1 LSGYLLDT
9 HALLWLQLDS
19 PTPRDGVRQTLVVAP
34 LFVSVASIAEIAI
47 KAGVGK
53 LPLPAPSHTDF
64 AAAVRAMQ
72 S

>member
-1 LSGYLLDT
+1 M
-9 HALLWLQLDS
+9 
-19 PTPRDGVRQTLVVAP
+19 RQTLVVAP